1 MIQGLWRNTHF
12 LLAISVSLFLV
23 VASITGTLLGIEAI
37 VDQTKQQSISNL
49 EKFSL
54 KKTMDAFQD
63 YFIEV
68 YEFSV
73 TEKNYVIVQGLTNDG
88 FETVYVNPKTG
99 EKIAKV
105 ETENPFFNTVRNLHR
120 SLFLKKTGRIIMGFI
135 SFLTVL
141 LVLTGF
147 LLFLKR
153 IGGFSKLIRPISEK
167 HFFRKGH
174 LELGRWFFL
183 PILLVSLSGVYL
195 VTERLAI
202 FSEDQSKRYTYKA
215 GERYVDLNKFTLDQ
229 IKKVEYPFSSLKDDT
244 YKIEFYN
251 RTLTFQQGDN
261 SLLVE
266 EIHSIPFLI
275 RAWAYWI
282 HTGENNILLAILLS
296 LTALAL
302 LFFIVSGLSISS
314 KTSWTLFKFSKNNL
328 NDAKI
333 IILYG
338 SETGKSYQQA
348 KKLIKSLKKRKDNI
362 AICSLNNYRIFPEVE
377 KFIVLTSTY
386 GDGESPSNANLFKTL
401 FKKHKQVNAID
412 YAVLGF
418 GSKDYP
424 KFCRFAEVVD
434 TLFYQEKGFTELYPL
449 FKINEQNIDKY
460 LSWEN
465 KLLSRI

>member
-1 MIQGLWRNTHF
+1 M
-12 LLAISVSLFLV
+12 
-23 VASITGTLLGIEAI
+23 
-37 VDQTKQQSISNL
+37 
-49 EKFSL
+49 
-54 KKTMDAFQD
+54 
-63 YFIEV
+63 
-68 YEFSV
+68 
-73 TEKNYVIVQGLTNDG
+73 
-88 FETVYVNPKTG
+88 
-99 EKIAKV
+99 
-105 ETENPFFNTVRNLHR
+105 
-120 SLFLKKTGRIIMGFI
+120 
-135 SFLTVL
+135 
-141 LVLTGF
+141 
-147 LLFLKR
+147 
-153 IGGFSKLIRPISEK
+153 
-167 HFFRKGH
+167 
-174 LELGRWFFL
+174 
-183 PILLVSLSGVYL
+183 VSLSGVYL

-296 LTALAL
+296 LTALTL

-338 SETGKSYQQA
+338 SETGKSYHQA

-434 TLFYQEKGFTELYPL
+434 TLFNQEKGFTELYPL
-449 FKINEQNIDKY
+449 FKINEQNIDQY